1 MCLCACSDSA
11 PCGQTLYS
19 DNAMCTFSFSFLQL
33 SHIRVLRTESFSF
46 FHGTYSKQFAMIVVA
61 DYH

>member
-11 PCGQTLYS
+11 PCDQALSY
-19 DNAMCTFSFSFLQL
+19 NAMCTFSFSYQL
-33 SHIRVLRTESFSF
+33 SHIRALRTESFSF
-46 FHGTYSKQFAMIVVA
+46 FLGTYSKQFAVMVVA